1 MPFLFMKEVGIAL
14 RSSNAIAVTLLFVVG
29 TGLGKHMKWEPYRVT
44 GLSVALFGALLV
56 AITIALGG

>member
-1 MPFLFMKEVGIAL
+1 MTDVGIAL
-14 RSSNAIAVTLLFVVG
+14 RTSNVIAVVLLFVVG
-29 TGLGKHMKWEPYRVT
+29 TGIGKHMKWEPYWVT